1 MFAPAHSRTRLC
13 YHRANFGSQSLRR
26 STSIAV
32 LLAVLC
38 ACHRGP
44 APVRIGDDRYHV
56 EVSGDARTLT
66 LLRGEEVL
74 LAFPADA
81 FQLGLVPS
89 LDPDRSYDPYWL
101 DYQGPIS
108 VDPIKGLQFVSPSST
123 QLAFAGSTELRVDL
137 AYPGGA
143 TASVAVAWK
152 AKGRFEAHF
161 VPGAQAGKVAFLR
174 LDGRARAGQG
184 YYGLGEWPDTP
195 NHAGQLRPM
204 QMEEDFQLESAD
216 DENHVPVPLV
226 IGTTGFGLFA
236 QSMRPGAFDVAR
248 KAPELLEVTYGTAA
262 DSAAGLTF
270 HLFAAEHPLDVTRRY
285 YDVTGDPLLPA
296 PWGLG
301 PWIWRDENKDEAE
314 VLDDIRKIRDLDL
327 ATSGLWIDRPY
338 ATAVNTF
345 DFAAAQFPDPAAIVK
360 AAHDAGLRFALWHTP
375 YLEKTA
381 QPYRDEFDAAGFF
394 VPRYGLLVNGWSV
407 PVDFTNPA
415 AYARWDALVS
425 RYTGMGVEGFKLDY
439 AEDVIVGLAGLRTK
453 WEFADGS
460 DERTMHYRYQLL
472 YHQLYA
478 GRLPREGGY
487 LLCRTG
493 RWGDQKNVSVIWP
506 GDMDATMTRHR
517 EVFVNRSGET
527 ITGVGGLPAT
537 VQQALSLGPSGFPFF
552 ASDTGGY
559 RHSPPDKETFV
570 RWFEQTALSAVM
582 NVGDSSSEP
591 PWVFTAE
598 NGRDPEALD
607 LYRVYARLHVRLFPY
622 LWTYAQ
628 LLKVDGRPILRD
640 LGLAFPELA
649 IPPPGDGSYLLGD
662 HLLVAPVLDR
672 GATTR
677 NVRFPPG
684 DWIDWWDGSHHH
696 GPALE
701 TVDAPL
707 GKLPLYVRAGGM
719 VPLLRPTIDTL
730 APTATPGTVESY
742 ANDPGRLH
750 VVLGAGASGTFR
762 LFDGTALTATDAEAS
777 VYPSAGFGHGV
788 TFERLGGTRPAAVSI
803 DGLEI
808 PESPSL
814 DAVDSGWSFEA
825 NRGGVLVVKLPGSAH
840 YASWR

>member
-1 MFAPAHSRTRLC
+1 
-13 YHRANFGSQSLRR
+13 LRR
-26 STSIAV
+26 TTPIAV
-32 LLAVLC
+32 LLLALS

-44 APVRIGDDRYHV
+44 AAVRIGDDRYHV

-66 LLRGEEVL
+66 LLRGEEAL

-101 DYQGPIS
+101 EYAGPIS
-108 VDPIKGLQFVSPSST
+108 VDPIKGLQFVAPSSAE
-123 QLAFAGSTELRVDL
+123 LALAGATELRL
-137 AYPGGA
+137 ELRYPGGA
-143 TASVAVAWK
+143 TASVTVSWK

-161 VPGAQAGKVAFLR
+161 IPGSPATKVAFLR
-174 LDGRARAGQG
+174 LDARARAGQG

-204 QMEEDFQLESAD
+204 QMEPDFLLESAD

-248 KAPELLEVTYGTAA
+248 KTPDLLEVTFGTST
-262 DSAAGLTF
+262 DSAQGLTF

-301 PWIWRDENKDEAE
+301 PWIWRDENRDEAE

-338 ATAVNTF
+338 STAVNTF
-345 DFAAAQFPDPAAIVK
+345 DFAAAQFPDPAAILQ
-360 AAHDAGLRFALWHTP
+360 AAHDAGLRFALWHVP
-375 YLEKTA
+375 YLEKAA

-394 VPRYGLLVNGWSV
+394 TPRYGLLVNGWSV

-425 RYTGMGVEGFKLDY
+425 RYTDMGVEGFKLDY

-472 YHQLYA
+472 YHRLYA

-487 LLCRTG
+487 LLCRAG

-506 GDMDATMTRHR
+506 GDMDATLTRHR
-517 EVFVNRSGET
+517 EVFVNRKGDT

-537 VQQALSLGPSGFPFF
+537 VQEALSLGPSGFPFF
-552 ASDTGGY
+552 AADTGGY

-570 RWFEQTALSAVM
+570 RWFEQTALSVVM

-598 NGRDPEALD
+598 NGRDQEALD
-607 LYRVYARLHVRLFPY
+607 LYRVYARLHLRLFPY
-622 LWTYAQ
+622 LWTYAEA
-628 LLKVDGRPILRD
+628 LKADGRPILRD
-640 LGLAFPELA
+640 RGLAFPELA
-649 IPPPGDGSYLLGD
+649 VPPPGDGSYLVGD
-662 HLLVAPVLDR
+662 HLFVAPVMTQ

-677 NVRFPPG
+677 PVSFPPG
-684 DWIDWWDGSHHH
+684 EWIDWWDGSRHP
-696 GPALE
+696 GRSAE

-707 GKLPLYVRAGGM
+707 AKLPLYLRAGGI

-730 APTATPGTVESY
+730 APTATPQTIESY

-750 VVLGAGASGTFR
+750 AVIGAGGSGTFT
-762 LFDGTALTATDAEAS
+762 LFDGTVLSASDTELRVEPAGLWRAGAQLERIGGARPAS
-777 VYPSAGFGHGV
+777 VAIDGTDVAESGSLDLV
-788 TFERLGGTRPAAVSI
+788 TSGWQYAADRGGT
-803 DGLEI
+803 
-808 PESPSL
+808 
-814 DAVDSGWSFEA
+814 
-825 NRGGVLVVKLPGSAH
+825 LVVKLPGGSHRVALH
-840 YASWR
+840 